1 MLMFT
6 YSVAIVHFEEFA
18 KISAVYLDFHQKK
31 KYVKAFTSK
40 SRVELAGLRVGSIC
54 ASE

>member
-31 KYVKAFTSK
+31 YVKAFTSK